1 MDIQQVIQ
9 KFVDL
14 KWLGAAQM
22 IEGLQIQE
30 PISTADVL
38 NVLNDIA
45 VTQENYF
52 AVNRQLRL
60 KKAAKLRW
68 PDAQV
73 EDYDYRCETKEVQ
86 YLIGKACE
94 TNWVKEHS
102 HQVITGSSG
111 TGKTTLACGI
121 ANKLIMQGY
130 SVKMWRYNDLVFE
143 LALHEKEG
151 TYPQMLRKICKF
163 NVLVIDDWALFPLT
177 NKQRQM
183 LYEVIERREQVGSL
197 IITSQYDFDK
207 WHEAIGEQ
215 TIADAVLDRISAMS
229 DNITLRGDPK
239 RKSHRA
245 KGGKSC

>member
-1 MDIQQVIQ
+1 MNIKLVA
-9 KFVDL
+9 KKYADL

-22 IEGLQIQE
+22 IEKLQLQE
-30 PISTADVL
+30 PISTTAVC

-45 VTQENYF
+45 VSQENYF
-52 AVNRQLRL
+52 AVSRQARL

-68 PDAQV
+68 PDALV
-73 EDYDYRCETKEVQ
+73 EDFDYRCETQEVQ
-86 YLIGKACE
+86 YLIDKACE
-94 TNWVKEHS
+94 TDWVKGHS
-102 HQVITGSSG
+102 HQVMTGSSG

-121 ANKLIMQGY
+121 ANKLLMHGY
-130 SVKMWRYNDLVFE
+130 SVRMWRFNDLVFD

-151 TYPQMLRKICKF
+151 THPQFLRKLSKF

-183 LYEVIERREQVGSL
+183 LYELIERREQVGSL
-197 IITSQYDFDK
+197 MITSQYDFDK

-215 TIADAVLDRISAMS
+215 TIADAVLDRIASMAER
-229 DNITLRGDPK
+229 IALRGDPK

-245 KGGKSC
+245 KGGNS